1 MIRAWRRGMT
11 NDPRHP
17 KYVPMLRWRV
27 GRLPA
32 WQAHPT
38 VIEHYLYRGSHRA
51 HQFSITVEDIKAS
64 LKSRKGWQVEYIDGK
79 PYLTIDAVFYGVGN
93 KSEHT
98 FLAVAQPGGG
108 IANFPA
114 LVTQVD

>member
-1 MIRAWRRGMT
+1 MIRAWRRGTT
-11 NDPRHP
+11 NDPTHP

-51 HQFSITVEDIKAS
+51 RQFSITVEDIKAS

-79 PYLTIDAVFYGVGN
+79 PYLTVNATFYGIAGGA
-93 KSEHT
+93 HT
-98 FLAVAQPGGG
+98 FLAVAPPSGG

-114 LVTQVD
+114 LVTEVD